1 MSVKNLYRGGGG
13 INDFCTNRVNKMK
26 IQIKVTF
33 SGLYKGDPQMKLGN
47 DEECFHGRTN
57 IIYKLY
63 IVETT

>member
-1 MSVKNLYRGGGG
+1 
-13 INDFCTNRVNKMK
+13 MK

-33 SGLYKGDPQMKLGN
+33 SGLKTGDPQMKLGN

-63 IVETT
+63 IVETP